1 MIDHHVHLEKG
12 DYTLDFVMPFI
23 NKAKENG
30 ITEIYFVE
38 HTHAFLEFSFLYD
51 EVRAYSKAQEDWY
64 QKKKK
69 KNLMEYFSF
78 INYLRGLNLGIEI
91 KIGLEICYSSMHEE
105 ELRIELKKYP
115 FDFLIGSVH
124 FVFGYGIDL
133 QYEEYPFV
141 DKLYKEYFKEERKLI
156 QSRLFTIIG
165 HPDLIRI
172 IPCDYPLTDEY
183 IKLAILARENIIM
196 FEHNSGNW
204 RYHMNHLGLDLDFI
218 KILKA
223 NDVKI
228 VLSSDAHEAQY
239 VGYHFQEMMLELK

>member
-23 NKAKENG
+23 DKAKEKG
-30 ITEIYFVE
+30 IDEIYFVE

-51 EVRAYSKAQEDWY
+51 EVRAYSKKQEDWY

-69 KNLMEYFSF
+69 KNLIEYLSF
-78 INYLRGLNLGIEI
+78 INYLRSLNLGIEI
-91 KIGLEICYSSMHEE
+91 KIGLEVCYSSQHEE

-124 FVFGYGIDL
+124 FVFGYGIAL
-133 QYEEYPFV
+133 GQEEYPFK
-141 DKLYKEYFKEERKLI
+141 DKLYQEYFKEERKLI
-156 QSRLFTIIG
+156 KSRIFTIIG

-172 IPCDYPLTDEY
+172 IPCDYPLIDEY
-183 IKLAILARENIIM
+183 KKLAAFAKENNIM
-196 FEHNSGNW
+196 VEHNSGNW
-204 RYHMNHLGLDLDFI
+204 RYHMKHLGLDLDFI
-218 KILKA
+218 KILKDI
-223 NDVKI
+223 DVKI

>member
-1 MIDHHVHLEKG
+1 M
-12 DYTLDFVMPFI
+12 
-23 NKAKENG
+23 
-30 ITEIYFVE
+30 
-38 HTHAFLEFSFLYD
+38 
-51 EVRAYSKAQEDWY
+51 
-64 QKKKK
+64 
-69 KNLMEYFSF
+69 
-78 INYLRGLNLGIEI
+78 
-91 KIGLEICYSSMHEE
+91 
-105 ELRIELKKYP
+105 
-115 FDFLIGSVH
+115 IGSVH

-141 DKLYKEYFKEERKLI
+141 DKLYKEYFNEERKLI

-183 IKLAILARENIIM
+183 IKLAILARENKIM
-196 FEHNSGNW
+196 VEHNSGNW

-223 NDVKI
+223 NEVKI